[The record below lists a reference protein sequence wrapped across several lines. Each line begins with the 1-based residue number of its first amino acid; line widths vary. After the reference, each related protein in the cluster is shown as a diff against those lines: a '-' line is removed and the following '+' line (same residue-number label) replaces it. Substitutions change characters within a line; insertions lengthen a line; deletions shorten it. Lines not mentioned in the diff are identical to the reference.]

1 MKLVFELYLDISKKD
16 TIYIYTVMQLLC
28 LLFGK
33 MMTSRE
39 MQKKKNKKH
48 FDYKNK
54 YEESMSSESLIM
66 VSIYININWGNIKA
80 YLT

>member
-1 MKLVFELYLDISKKD
+1 
-16 TIYIYTVMQLLC
+16 
-28 LLFGK
+28 

-39 MQKKKNKKH
+39 MQKKKKKH